1 MAQKLPQK
9 ISPLFS
15 QVLAGL
21 LWLASGALGLYAVY
35 SISKLTATVYALLG
49 GNRYYNGVLAS
60 QVLTLIMAFVWITMF
75 IVTGE
80 YIRKHPG
87 ERSSWKL
94 LAWVLGIELLIILLG
109 LLFG

>member
-1 MAQKLPQK
+1 MTQKLPDK
-9 ISPLFS
+9 NNTLFP

-35 SISKLTATVYALLG
+35 SVSKLTSTVYALVG
-49 GNRYYNGVLAS
+49 GSRYYNGVLAS
-60 QVLTLIMAFVWITMF
+60 QLATLLMGFVWIGLF

-80 YIRKHPG
+80 FIRKHPG
-87 ERSSWKL
+87 ERSSWKV
-94 LAWVLGIELLIILLG
+94 LAWVLGVELVIILLG